1 MSRPESNR
9 CKQNRFEPK
18 VYFIGAGPGDP
29 ELITVK
35 GQKIIKA
42 ADLVL
47 FTGSLVPREV
57 IDAAGPRAEIV
68 DSAPLTLEQT
78 NDLLVRTVRAGKIAA
93 RVHTGDP
100 ALFGAVREQIDLLDA
115 AGIDHEI
122 IPGVTAAFAAAA
134 AAKVSFTAPGGTQSL
149 ILTRMAG
156 RTPVPDTEAIRHMA
170 AHGSS
175 LAVYLSAD
183 KHEALEKE
191 LLEAGLSPETT
202 IIIGTMVG
210 HPQEQIV
217 RTRLKDLSRTA
228 RANNLTRQAVFLILP
243 SENRDRERS
252 RLYDP
257 SFAHGYRTGG
267 DQ

>member
-1 MSRPESNR
+1 MTR
-9 CKQNRFEPK
+9 CEPK

-35 GQKIIKA
+35 GQNIIKA

-57 IDAAGPRAEIV
+57 IDAAGPTAEVI
-68 DSAPLTLEQT
+68 DSAPLTLEET
-78 NDLLVRTVRAGKIAA
+78 NDLLVRTVRAGGIAA

-100 ALFGAVREQIDLLDA
+100 ALFGAVKEQTDLLDT
-115 AGIDHEI
+115 AGIGYEV

-134 AAKVSFTAPGGTQSL
+134 RANISFTAPGGTQSL

-156 RTPVPDTEAIRHMA
+156 RTPVPDQEAIRHMA

-175 LAVYLSAD
+175 MAVYLSAD
-183 KHEALEKE
+183 KHEELEKE
-191 LLEAGLSPETT
+191 LLAAGLSPETT
-202 IIIGTMVG
+202 IIIAKMVG
-210 HPQEQIV
+210 HPSEKII
-217 RTRLKDLSRTA
+217 RTRLGDLSRTA
-228 RANNLTRQAVFLILP
+228 REENIIRQAVFLILP
-243 SENRDRERS
+243 ANNQSSERS

-257 SFAHGYRTGG
+257 TFAHGYRTGG

>member
-1 MSRPESNR
+1 MTPLQPN
-9 CKQNRFEPK
+9 

-35 GQKIIKA
+35 GQNIIKS

-57 IDAAGPRAEIV
+57 IDAAGPTAEVI
-68 DSAPLTLEQT
+68 DSAPLTLEET
-78 NDLLVRTVRAGKIAA
+78 HALLVRTVRAGGIAA

-100 ALFGAVREQIDLLDA
+100 ALFGAVKEQTDLLDR
-115 AGIDHEI
+115 AGIGYEI

-134 AAKVSFTAPGGTQSL
+134 RAKVSFTAPGGTQSL

-156 RTPVPDTEAIRHMA
+156 RTPVPDKEAIRYMA

-175 LAVYLSAD
+175 MAVYLSAD
-183 KHEALEKE
+183 KHEELEKE
-191 LLEAGLSPETT
+191 LLTAGLSPETT
-202 IIIGTMVG
+202 VIIAKMVG
-210 HPQEQIV
+210 HPSEKII
-217 RTRLKDLSRTA
+217 RTRLGDLSRVA
-228 RANNLTRQAVFLILP
+228 REQEIIRQAVFLILP
-243 SENRDRERS
+243 ADNQSSERS

-257 SFAHGYRTGG
+257 TFAHGYRTGG

>member
-1 MSRPESNR
+1 MSRPGTNTL
-9 CKQNRFEPK
+9 EPK

-35 GQKIIKA
+35 GQRIIKA
-42 ADLVL
+42 AHLVL

-57 IDAAGPRAEIV
+57 IDAAGPSAEIV

-78 NDLLVRTVRAGKIAA
+78 NELLVRTVRAGKVAA

-100 ALFGAVREQIDLLDA
+100 ALFGAVREQTDLLDQ
-115 AGIDHEI
+115 AGIGYEV

-134 AAKVSFTAPGGTQSL
+134 RANVSFTSPGGTQSL

-156 RTPVPDTEAIRHMA
+156 RTPVPDQEAIRHMA

-175 LAVYLSAD
+175 MAVYLSAD
-183 KHEALEKE
+183 KHEALERE
-191 LLEAGLSPETT
+191 LLEAGLSPDTT
-202 IIIGTMVG
+202 IVIGKMIG
-210 HPQEQIV
+210 HPREQII
-217 RTRLKDLSRTA
+217 RTRLRDLSRTA
-228 RANNLTRQAVFLILP
+228 EEHGLIRQAVFLILP
-243 SENRDRERS
+243 SENRDQERS
-252 RLYDP
+252 KLYDP
-257 SFAHGYRTGG
+257 SFAHGFRTGG